1 MPRDRQAAAIRQLM
15 GLAGP
20 DVAELSDDIARS
32 AADLLH
38 SAATVLEPSF
48 RDPVSGRLIAG
59 AGPVTEAARSTTGRS
74 GSRTRGR
81 FGSPEVE
88 PISGWE
94 RSGWGW

>member
-1 MPRDRQAAAIRQLM
+1 M

-59 AGPVTEAARSTTGRS
+59 TGPVTEAARVYDRAQ
-74 GSRTRGR
+74 RVPYACR

-94 RSGWGW
+94 RSGWGC